1 MPAPVV
7 VVGVDGS
14 EAAATALAAAAR
26 LAADAGYRIV
36 AVHAE
41 HTPVIATGAPAV
53 GAVAVPDGGELAD
66 RCHLDCELVLADTAV
81 MWSFQVRRGDPVTVL
96 VAAADELDAALI
108 VVGRHS
114 PRRRR
119 LLLGSVLARLLSHAH
134 RPVLLVPPPGR

>member
-1 MPAPVV
+1 MPAPLV

-26 LAADAGYRIV
+26 LAADAGYCLV

-41 HTPVIATGAPAV
+41 HATVIATGAPAV
-53 GAVAVPDGGELAD
+53 GAVAVLDGGELAD
-66 RCHLDCELVLADTAV
+66 RCHLDCELVLAGTGV
-81 MWSFQVRRGDPVTVL
+81 TWSFEVRRGDPAAVL
-96 VAAADELDAALI
+96 RAVADDLDAALI
-108 VVGRHS
+108 VVSHS

-119 LLLGSVLARLLSHAH
+119 LLLGSVLARLLGHAE